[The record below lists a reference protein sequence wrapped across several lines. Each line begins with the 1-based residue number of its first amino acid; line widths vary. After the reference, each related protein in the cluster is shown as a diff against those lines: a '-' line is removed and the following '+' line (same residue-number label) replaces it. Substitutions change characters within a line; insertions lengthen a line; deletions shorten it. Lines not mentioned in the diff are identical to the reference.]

1 MNLKFIKMKKTI
13 VVFTLL
19 SLFVYSCNKQESGNK
34 SIIKD
39 ENITITNKNG
49 EIDSTVSTKTEMKDG
64 ESNFREESFRY
75 VAEDGSSAKVTFV
88 DTNNVNYITIFSN
101 GKTIKADFKE
111 NKGSSK
117 IYKNQD
123 VEIKSDGDDLTI
135 TQGNN
140 LIELRKAK
148 GE

>member
-1 MNLKFIKMKKTI
+1 MKKTI

-19 SLFVYSCNKQESGNK
+19 SLFLYSCNKQESGNK

-49 EIDSTVSTKTEMKDG
+49 EIDSTVSTKTEIKDG
-64 ESNFREESFRY
+64 ESNFRKESFRY

-88 DTNNVNYITIFSN
+88 DTNNENYITIFSN

-123 VEIKSDGDDLTI
+123 VEIKTDGDDLTI

>member
-1 MNLKFIKMKKTI
+1 MKKTI

-19 SLFVYSCNKQESGNK
+19 SLFLYSCNKQESGNK

-39 ENITITNKNG
+39 ENVSITNKNG
-49 EIDSTVSTKTEMKDG
+49 EIDSTVSTKTVIKDG
-64 ESNFREESFRY
+64 EKEFKEESLRY
-75 VAEDGSSAKVTFV
+75 VAEDGTSAKVTFV
-88 DTNNVNYITIFSN
+88 DTNNESYITIFSN
-101 GKTIKADFKE
+101 GKTIKADFKQ
-111 NKGSSK
+111 NNGSSK

-123 VEIKSDGDDLTI
+123 VEIKSEGNDLTI